1 MTGFF
6 TVCTMEEEGADP
18 VIAAFYRA
26 ALEPGQWHAALR
38 AFARLAGGDVACCF
52 LKAEAGL
59 APSRAHICG
68 LDEQAWEDGYRRYY
82 HAIDPGYT
90 VLKQGMPGRM
100 YLMQDYISARAVAR
114 SEYFQDFYLRAGVR
128 YSCSGTIRDG
138 GGLTI
143 LSAHRAAG
151 QGRYDGRTRLQLQRV
166 LEHLPNVFRLRDT
179 AQQAQVHG
187 ALAWAALDEL
197 PRAILLVD
205 ACLQLVFMN
214 QAAQRLLCG
223 PPLAPSLAP
232 ATAAIVL
239 RGGKVGVRATA
250 VQQRL
255 VQRVRQVCAGQACGI
270 PAPLYLADG
279 AGRPTLEI
287 GILPL
292 PIPLGRGMRGD
303 GACMA
308 MLSLRPLFRTAA
320 QPWPQGAE
328 RPCGL
333 TAAQWALAQALA
345 DGMEPADYARRR
357 GIRIS
362 TVRSQIQAILAKTGT
377 RRSSEI
383 ASLFSALEWRAGAP
397 P

>member
-1 MTGFF
+1 MDND
-6 TVCTMEEEGADP
+6 GADP

-26 ALEPGQWHAALR
+26 ALEPGQWDLALR

-52 LKAEAGL
+52 LKAEAGV

-68 LDEQAWEDGYRRYY
+68 LDEQAWEAGYRRYY
-82 HAIDPGYT
+82 HAIDPGYA

-128 YSCSGTIRDG
+128 YSCSGTISDG
-138 GGLTI
+138 SGLTI

-151 QGRYDGRTRLQLQRV
+151 QGRYDGRTRLRQQRV
-166 LEHLPNVFRLRDT
+166 LDHLPNVFRLRDT

-223 PPLAPSLAP
+223 PPLAPALAS
-232 ATAAIVL
+232 ATAMIVL
-239 RGGKVGVRATA
+239 RGGKVGLRAA
-250 VQQRL
+250 PVQQRL
-255 VQRVRQVCAGQACGI
+255 AQRVRQACAGQACAS
-270 PAPLYLADG
+270 PAPLYLADS
-279 AGRPTLEI
+279 AGRPVLEI

-292 PIPLGRGMRGD
+292 PIPMAQGMGDD
-303 GACMA
+303 GARMA
-308 MLSLRPLFRTAA
+308 MLSLRPLFRAA
-320 QPWPQGAE
+320 ARPWPGSAE

-345 DGMEPADYARRR
+345 DGMEPAEYARRR

-362 TVRSQIQAILAKTGT
+362 TVRSQIQAILGKTGT

-383 ASLFSALEWRAGAP
+383 ASLFSALEWDTGARP
-397 P
+397 

>member
-1 MTGFF
+1 MI
-6 TVCTMEEEGADP
+6 VPTMENDGADP

-26 ALEPGQWHAALR
+26 ALEPGQWDAALS

-59 APSRAHICG
+59 APSRAHISG
-68 LDEQAWEDGYRRYY
+68 LDEQAWEAGYRRYY

-90 VLKQGMPGRM
+90 VLVRGAPGRM
-100 YLMQDYISARAVAR
+100 YLMQDYIGERAVAR
-114 SEYFQDFYLRAGVR
+114 SEYFQDFYLRAGLR
-128 YSCSGTIRDG
+128 YSCSGTLSDG
-138 GGLTI
+138 SGLTI
-143 LSAHRAAG
+143 LSAHRTAG
-151 QGRYDGRTRLQLQRV
+151 QGRYDKRTRLQLQRV
-166 LEHLPNVFRLRDT
+166 LDHLPNVFRLRDT

-214 QAAQRLLCG
+214 RAAQCLLCG
-223 PPLAPSLAP
+223 PPLVPALAA
-232 ATAAIVL
+232 ATATIVL
-239 RGGKVGVRATA
+239 RGGSVGLRASPL
-250 VQQRL
+250 QQRL
-255 VQRVRQVCAGQACGI
+255 AQRVRQVCAGQACAS

-279 AGRPTLEI
+279 AGRPALEI

-292 PIPLGRGMRGD
+292 PIPAGM
-303 GACMA
+303 GACGDAARLA
-308 MLSLRPLFRTAA
+308 MLVLRPLFRTAA
-320 QPWPQGAE
+320 RPWPLAAE

-345 DGMEPADYARRR
+345 DGVEPTDYARRH
-357 GIRIS
+357 GVRIS

-383 ASLFSALEWRAGAP
+383 ASLFSAMEWGAGTP